1 MALSPPPLLTVT
13 DDFTSSFAG
22 AHQYPLNLVQ
32 KNCYSAT
39 LRAYNRR
46 LERASRKLFIAEERL
61 TEVAFRDFDETISS
75 KPKALLFCDQ
85 L

>member
-1 MALSPPPLLTVT
+1 MALPPPAFLPVT
-13 DDFTSSFAG
+13 DEFTTSFNEAE
-22 AHQYPLNLVQ
+22 QYPLNLVQ

-46 LERASRKLFIAEERL
+46 LEKAARKLFVAEERL
-61 TEVAFRDFDETISS
+61 TEVAFRDFDETTSS
-75 KPKALLFCDQ
+75 KFGPLVSCDR